1 MTLAFKKI
9 KERDSEKSLKINN
22 LWGGGM
28 QQLVAWGTAIVGCMG
43 LRKSCIHLRINCCIT
58 ICKLL
63 HFLCRNLLKK
73 CRIWPILRTSAFK
86 LKISL
91 VNGCK
96 PSVKL
101 MKHGRTRSE
110 ERRVGKEC
118 RSRWSPYH

>member
-1 MTLAFKKI
+1 MILAFIKK

-63 HFLCRNLLKK
+63 HFLCRNITRIGRICDCLRLKQVNLRNNK
-73 CRIWPILRTSAFK
+73 SNMGKAGEKLRKHERILIP
-86 LKISL
+86 
-91 VNGCK
+91 
-96 PSVKL
+96 
-101 MKHGRTRSE
+101 
-110 ERRVGKEC
+110 
-118 RSRWSPYH
+118 